1 MVTEVHIHG
10 WKTKLRSVA
19 EDFQNSHYAGW
30 WLFSTLGVT
39 ETQENDSKISRP
51 SSRDFNSLF
60 FLYFNET
67 KLKPE
72 TKKAIISR
80 DYVYTFEENKTSIST
95 NGSPYAQKHFRTRPV
110 RPECHSPRVPSP
122 TGLEHTGSCSP
133 LFYVCTIGILWPIIG
148 HVWC

>member
-1 MVTEVHIHG
+1 MVE
-10 WKTKLRSVA
+10 R
-19 EDFQNSHYAGW
+19 QNW
-30 WLFSTLGVT
+30 DRL
-39 ETQENDSKISRP
+39 QRISRTVIMQGGDCFLHWEW
-51 SSRDFNSLF
+51 RRHRRTTARNLGQAAEILIVWF

-110 RPECHSPRVPSP
+110 RPECHWPRVPSP